1 MLPRWLKKSVPTIEQ
16 TKTVRQVLAE
26 LDLNTV
32 CRSAHCPN
40 LGECFASGT
49 ATFLILGTNCT
60 RTCSFCAVDKG
71 NLLPIDI
78 DEPQRIAQA
87 VKRLGIQHVV
97 ITSVTRD
104 DLVDG
109 GAEQYVATI
118 QAIRQSNPEST
129 IEILVPD
136 FLGSESAIKKVL
148 TATPDIFNHNLE
160 TVERLYFTV
169 RPQASYHRSLK
180 ILAFAKKFMPEL
192 IIKSGIM
199 IGLGETIN
207 EIFSLMDDLISVK
220 CNILTIGQYLQP
232 SVNHVPVAKYYTP
245 AEFDELRNRGLEK
258 GFTIVVSSPF
268 TRSSYHAEEVVHQLM
283 S

>member
-1 MLPRWLKKSVPTIEQ
+1 MLPRWLKKSVPSIEQ
-16 TKTVRQVLAE
+16 TKAVRQVLAE

-40 LGECFASGT
+40 LGECFAAGT
-49 ATFLILGTNCT
+49 ATFLILGNSCT
-60 RTCSFCAVDKG
+60 RTCSFCAIDKG
-71 NLLPIDI
+71 NPLPLDT

-87 VKRLGIQHVV
+87 VAQLGINHVV

-104 DLVDG
+104 DLADG

-118 QAIRQSNPEST
+118 QAIRQNNPKVT

-136 FLGSESAIKKVL
+136 FLGSESAVTKVL
-148 TATPDIFNHNLE
+148 TAAPEIFNHNLE
-160 TVERLYFTV
+160 TVERLYPTV
-169 RPQASYHRSLK
+169 RPQADYHRSLK
-180 ILAFAKKFMPEL
+180 LLAFAKEFMPEL

-199 IGLGETIN
+199 IGLGETKN

-220 CNILTIGQYLQP
+220 CNILTIGQYLRP
-232 SVNHVPVAKYYTP
+232 SAPHHPVKQYYTP

-258 GFTIVVSSPF
+258 GFAMV
-268 TRSSYHAEEVVHQLM
+268 
-283 S
+283 

>member
-16 TKTVRQVLAE
+16 TKAVRQVLAE

-87 VKRLGIQHVV
+87 VKRLAIQHVV

-148 TATPDIFNHNLE
+148 TVTPDIFNHNLE